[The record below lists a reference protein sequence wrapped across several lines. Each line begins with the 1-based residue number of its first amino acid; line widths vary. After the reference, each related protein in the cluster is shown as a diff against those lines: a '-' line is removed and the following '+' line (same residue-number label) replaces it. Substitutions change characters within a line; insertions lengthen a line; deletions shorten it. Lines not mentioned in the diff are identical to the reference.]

1 MNRETIPL
9 TGTSTDNNF
18 YSGNEPSSGGESG
31 TRGVTKR
38 ILHGLTIISVLIA
51 AGTSVYG
58 IFEADTPLIILP
70 FIVVVLWGIIH
81 LFLILFL
88 RREKHDF
95 HPPGWFIFVSSG
107 NIFIQSL
114 IVIILTLF
122 KRAT

>member
-1 MNRETIPL
+1 MNRETQPL

-18 YSGNEPSSGGESG
+18 YTGNEQSTGESG
-31 TRGVTKR
+31 TRGVSKR

-51 AGTSVYG
+51 AGTSIYG

-70 FIVVVLWGIIH
+70 FVAVVLWVIIH
-81 LFLILFL
+81 LLLIFFI
-88 RREKHDF
+88 RREKHEF

-122 KRAT
+122 KRAN